1 MNHSHTLLNRI
12 WNVFLFILLV
22 IFMLLSMNSIL
33 PLKWQ
38 FPSWRLS
45 PHLTI
50 KTEKSEDVI
59 RTDYVNSKGV
69 ITIALDKNYASVVKT
84 YDKDGN
90 CILEKYFD
98 DHGRPAMLP
107 AGYSV
112 LRKEYN
118 SDGQWISAT
127 YLDGSLN
134 PVVINRGYASVHRT
148 YTKNNKV
155 ETEMYFDADG
165 LPTLDINKIY
175 GVRHDYNEDG
185 RESAVINIDTAG
197 NAMDNSSHYAI
208 SKTTNTSDGKIVM
221 YYNKDGTP
229 AKLSYGHS
237 GYIYKKGKSICID
250 QNGHEM
256 YVLRHFLYHSILA
269 VLIIG
274 ILLLLLILLSNL
286 PMACILL
293 FLYLAFIAYM
303 TIMDRETGIGAVT
316 WNIPLNY
323 YLFFINRSILAN
335 IWLFIPFGAILYKLS
350 HIWEI
355 IAFPILLSL
364 LIETSQLVFDI
375 GAFEISDLVTN
386 SLGGIIGVIICYL
399 LEPIAK
405 RIWDSIKKR
414 SPVV

>member
-12 WNVFLFILLV
+12 WNAFLFILLAL
-22 IFMLLSMNSIL
+22 FMLLSMNNIL

-38 FPSWRLS
+38 FPSWKLS
-45 PHLTI
+45 PHLT
-50 KTEKSEDVI
+50 EKIEKNADGI
-59 RTDYVNSKGV
+59 RTDYVNTEGV
-69 ITIALDKNYASVVKT
+69 ITVALDKNYATVIKN
-84 YDKDGN
+84 YDQEGN
-90 CILEKYFD
+90 CILEKYYD
-98 DHGRPAMLP
+98 DHGRPAMLA
-107 AGYSV
+107 AGYSA
-112 LRKEYN
+112 LRMEYN
-118 SDGQWISAT
+118 SNGQCICTT
-127 YLDGSLN
+127 YLDGNLN
-134 PVVINRGYASVHRT
+134 PVVIKRGYTSVHRT
-148 YTKNNKV
+148 YNKTNRV
-155 ETEMYFDADG
+155 ETELYFDADG
-165 LPTLDINKIY
+165 LPIFDIYKRF
-175 GVRHDYNEDG
+175 GVRYEYNEDG
-185 RESAVINIDTAG
+185 RESVVINLDTAG
-197 NAMDNSSHYAI
+197 NTMNNSNHYAVR
-208 SKTTNTSDGKIVM
+208 KNTYTSDGKIVM
-221 YYNKDGTP
+221 YYDMYGNP
-229 AKLSYGHS
+229 AKLGHGQS
-237 GYIYKKGKSICID
+237 GYIYKNGKSICVD
-250 QNGHEM
+250 QDGRKM
-256 YVLRHFLYHSILA
+256 FVLRYFLYNSILA

-323 YLFFINRSILAN
+323 YLFFINRSMLSN

-405 RIWDSIKKR
+405 RIWDYIKKR
-414 SPVV
+414 SPVI